1 MFKFSTF
8 QKLKNVDFSA
18 NFVCIQLGLSGEIDQ
33 QGVYGGVYACVYL
46 CKKREKQRQDKD
58 ADLF

>member
-18 NFVCIQLGLSGEIDQ
+18 NFVCIQLGFSGEIDQ
-33 QGVYGGVYACVYL
+33 QRVYGGVYAYVYL
-46 CKKREKQRQDKD
+46 CKKREKQRRDKD